1 MLSTTNIKAEGSQ
14 YPAYE
19 KLCIVE
25 TPDVVKVNK
34 LIQVKIGQG
43 EGETKW
49 KGCPWNALL
58 LKFDILISYILHT
71 KLSFF
76 FLFGL

>member
-1 MLSTTNIKAEGSQ
+1 MLKTTTVKARGNQ

-34 LIQVKIGQG
+34 LMQVKMGQG
-43 EGETKW
+43 EGETK
-49 KGCPWNALL
+49 
-58 LKFDILISYILHT
+58 
-71 KLSFF
+71 
-76 FLFGL
+76 

>member
-1 MLSTTNIKAEGSQ
+1 VWLPKKVPSDITSLNHKNMLANSKIKAKGSQ

-25 TPDVVKVNK
+25 TPDVVKLNK

-43 EGETKW
+43 EGETK
-49 KGCPWNALL
+49 
-58 LKFDILISYILHT
+58 
-71 KLSFF
+71 
-76 FLFGL
+76 